1 MTMAELATGGRERA
15 GGGVTREEGETRMG
29 EAAEWIRE
37 WEEKK
42 GKEKKKKRKKRK
54 NIEKDNL
61 DILQHQSNR

>member
-42 GKEKKKKRKKRK
+42 ERRKKRKKRK
-54 NIEKDNL
+54 KI
-61 DILQHQSNR
+61 